1 MFNLLTPNN
10 QTTVRLYI
18 YDEIGEYGV
27 SAADVAS
34 FIDALPDSVQE
45 IELRINSPGGSVFEG
60 YAIFNLLRDSGL
72 RIVAKIDGLAA
83 SIATVIALAAD
94 EVVMGETA
102 MWMIHEA
109 WTISIGSASALRE
122 DAERLDQLTQQI
134 IALYSKATGESQEAI
149 TESISNGKEVWLTS
163 QEAVDAGYAS
173 YVLRAGDDAPQLNI
187 PKGLFKNAP
196 TEQPPKEKSIATD
209 AAKAQAIRTSV
220 ESLVLAELAKFK

>member
-102 MWMIHEA
+102 M
-109 WTISIGSASALRE
+109 
-122 DAERLDQLTQQI
+122 
-134 IALYSKATGESQEAI
+134 
-149 TESISNGKEVWLTS
+149 
-163 QEAVDAGYAS
+163 
-173 YVLRAGDDAPQLNI
+173 
-187 PKGLFKNAP
+187 
-196 TEQPPKEKSIATD
+196 
-209 AAKAQAIRTSV
+209 
-220 ESLVLAELAKFK
+220 